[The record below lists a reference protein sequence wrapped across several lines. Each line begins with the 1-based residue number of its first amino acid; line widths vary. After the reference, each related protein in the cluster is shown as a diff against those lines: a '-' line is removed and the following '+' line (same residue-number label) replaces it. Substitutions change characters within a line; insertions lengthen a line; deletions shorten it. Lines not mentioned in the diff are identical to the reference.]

1 VSTSKEIVIQDACIL
16 FDLIDLG
23 LIDAFFELDLTV
35 LTTPQVMG
43 EIEEEEQLRKVE
55 EFTSVKKLIIDEE
68 GLLDHVDKIF
78 GENNGL
84 SYTDCSVLELA
95 LRKQGIVLSSDWK
108 LRTATVRNNLTVR
121 GVLWIIDEL
130 CERKLITIEQALQKL
145 SLYPQVNQR
154 APKDEIEKLISKL
167 MSIKEQTGMYKSLFQ
182 DRG

>member
-1 VSTSKEIVIQDACIL
+1 MSTSKEIVIQDACIL

-23 LIDAFFELDLTV
+23 LIDAFFELNLTV
-35 LTTPQVMG
+35 LTTPQVIG

-55 EFTSVKKLIIDEE
+55 EFTSVKKLIIDKE

-78 GENNGL
+78 DENNGL
-84 SYTDCSVLELA
+84 SYPDCSVLELA

-130 CERKLITIEQALQKL
+130 HGQKQL
-145 SLYPQVNQR
+145 T
-154 APKDEIEKLISKL
+154 ATGAIEKLNLYKQINSRAPQAE
-167 MSIKEQTGMYKSLFQ
+167 IKVMIERLTNLIQ
-182 DRG
+182 

>member
-1 VSTSKEIVIQDACIL
+1 MSTSKDIVIQDACIL

-23 LIDAFFELDLTV
+23 LIDAFFELNLTV
-35 LTTPQVMG
+35 LTTPQVMV

-55 EFTSVKKLIIDEE
+55 EFTSAKKLIIDKE

-78 GENNGL
+78 GENSGL

-108 LRTATVRNNLTVR
+108 LRTATVRSNLTVR

-130 CERKLITIEQALQKL
+130 HVQKRL
-145 SLYPQVNQR
+145 TAR
-154 APKDEIEKLISKL
+154 EAIEKLNLYKQINSRAPQAE
-167 MSIKEQTGMYKSLFQ
+167 IKVMIERLTNVIQ
-182 DRG
+182 